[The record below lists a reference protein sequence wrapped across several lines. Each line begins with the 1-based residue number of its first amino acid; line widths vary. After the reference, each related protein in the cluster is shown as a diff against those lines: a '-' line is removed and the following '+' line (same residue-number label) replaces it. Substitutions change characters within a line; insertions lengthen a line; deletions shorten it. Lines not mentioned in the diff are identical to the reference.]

1 LASPQ
6 AACISCQTVA
16 GDYQPPG
23 GILYED
29 NCWVLFLSAR
39 PSLVAGQG
47 FIVLK
52 RHCENVAD
60 LTPEE
65 QATLGVM
72 MAKTAEVMS
81 RTLHA
86 EKVHFG
92 LYGEGVKHIHLHV
105 TPRTAALPG
114 GNIPMTYLSVWRD
127 VLEKLRLRQPIS
139 DAAVATA
146 AAQLK
151 TAFEQSEGVSRW

>member
-1 LASPQ
+1 VQ

-23 GILYED
+23 GILYKD
-29 NCWVLFLSAR
+29 NWWVLFLNAR
-39 PSLVAGQG
+39 PSLIAGQG

-60 LTPEE
+60 LSRTE
-65 QATLGVM
+65 QESLGVM
-72 MAKTAEVMS
+72 MAATADAMT

-105 TPRTAALPG
+105 TPRTAALPA
-114 GNIPMTYLSVWRD
+114 GNIPMTYLTLWRG
-127 VLEKLRLRQPIS
+127 VLENLRLRQPIS
-139 DAAVATA
+139 EAAVAA
-146 AAQLK
+146 VAGQLK
-151 TAFEQSEGVSRW
+151 ATF